1 MSLILILV
9 TDWKPEKNSFL
20 KSHGATQVGKMIDTS
35 PELTCTESSHRAV
48 VRTKTKE
55 KVVELRDKALLD
67 LGASHSRMAPCYLF
81 MRGQE

>member
-1 MSLILILV
+1 VSLILILV

-55 KVVELRDKALLD
+55 KVVRSQRQGLA
-67 LGASHSRMAPCYLF
+67 
-81 MRGQE
+81 